1 MRLSTRSAGLITA
14 VLLAM
19 VLWAVPAEAVV
30 HEIVAQWCSGQEE
43 LEPPGLSRPGS
54 KNFAQPVNA
63 NGFVGAPVLDAGLG
77 GFLLTFNFDHRAS
90 KVVGSGIFVQIGF
103 IGATPLFIELPVPD
117 PDFPAFRHCPRLA
130 EFGL

>member
-1 MRLSTRSAGLITA
+1 MRISTRSAGVITA

-19 VLWAVPAEAVV
+19 VLRAVPAEAVV
-30 HEIVAQWCSGQEE
+30 HEIVAQWCSGQGE
-43 LEPPGLSRPGS
+43 LEPPGLTRPGS

-63 NGFVGAPVLDAGLG
+63 NGFVGEPVLDTDLG

-90 KVVGSGIFVQIGF
+90 KVVGSGIFVQIGV
-103 IGATPLFIELPVPD
+103 IGSTPLFIELPVPD
-117 PDFPAFRHCPRLA
+117 PDFPAFQHCPRLA